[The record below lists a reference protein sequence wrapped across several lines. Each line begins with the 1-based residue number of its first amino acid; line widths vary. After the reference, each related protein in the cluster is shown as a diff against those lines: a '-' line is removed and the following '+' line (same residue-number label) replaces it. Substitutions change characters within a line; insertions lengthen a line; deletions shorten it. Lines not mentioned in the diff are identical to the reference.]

1 MRILPLWLLVSLC
14 AWGNVSIDEKIAN
27 TSKRLESFKST
38 YSELHADMAANAK
51 EILTQNRAVLQQ
63 QQELKRLHDQI
74 EAKKSIYEAEKE
86 ELSTLQSSQKDLQ
99 KLQNEI
105 EEELAFAI
113 AKNASLSLLLSDE
126 RAKNAES
133 FITEEALKL
142 IAKQTRN
149 DIKSLESSYSGNHEA
164 IKELQERIN
173 ALRASIAEMDRKEHE
188 LKLSYEANQKA
199 LKELT
204 AKTKAYETS
213 LTKILKEQEALQS
226 TLKRL
231 NIVKAEEVK
240 AEQEAKRRAKAQEE
254 AQKEAQEASATRQS
268 MMVESRDLPDVKQV
282 GSSYQNVKTKPYK
295 GAKTIAPLEGYSVTK
310 KFGPYTDPIYNIK
323 IFNESVSLKPKE
335 RDAKV
340 MNILNGKVVMAQET
354 AMLNHV
360 VIVEHD
366 NGIHTIYAQLDQI
379 APTIKTG
386 QKIKKGSIIGRVN
399 GELMFEVTQQNY
411 HINPLQL
418 IN

>member
-1 MRILPLWLLVSLC
+1 MHVLVLLLLALN
-14 AWGNVSIDEKIAN
+14 AWGVASIDEKIAN
-27 TSKRLESFKST
+27 TTKRLEEFKSS
-38 YSELHADMAANAK
+38 YSDLNADMAANAK

-63 QQELKRLHDQI
+63 QQALEQLHTQI
-74 EAKKSIYEAEKE
+74 EAKKSVYEAQKE
-86 ELSTLQSSQKDLQ
+86 ELGTLQSSQSDLQ
-99 KLQNEI
+99 NLQNEI
-105 EEELAFAI
+105 EQQLAFAI
-113 AKNASLSLLLSDE
+113 AKNASLSVLLEDE
-126 RAKNAES
+126 RAKNVDS

-142 IAKQTRN
+142 IAKQTRVE
-149 DIKSLESSYSGNHEA
+149 IKSLESSYSGNHEA
-164 IKELQERIN
+164 IALLQKRIN
-173 ALRASIAEMDRKEHE
+173 TLRSSIAEMDQQERA

-199 LKELT
+199 LKELS

-213 LTKILKEQEALQS
+213 LTKVLKERNELQA

-231 NIVKAEEVK
+231 NIVKAEETK
-240 AEQEAKRRAKAQEE
+240 AEQEVKRRANEQEQS
-254 AQKEAQEASATRQS
+254 QKEAQVASETREH
-268 MMVESRDLPDVKQV
+268 MLVASRDLPDVKQV

-295 GAKTIAPLEGYSVTK
+295 GAKTMAPLEGYSVAK

-323 IFNESVSLKPKE
+323 IFNESVSLKPKD

-366 NGIHTIYAQLDQI
+366 NGLHTIYAQLDQI